1 MVKNQYISQNM
12 ENKEIENKE
21 IENKKTD
28 SKEFDKEIISS
39 LVKIV
44 ETIDSIKPID
54 PEILNKKDLDLF
66 DLMMP
71 LAESC
76 GMGWYYK
83 QLQSECKSNKEIKL
97 QNKQQENFEEK
108 NSEEKNSEEKR
119 MLEILNSN
127 LPTEG
132 KIIIVNAT
140 NGKERKAFYT
150 WADYHNLSHQPTRI
164 DLFDDTF
171 IFKCEECGE
180 SNYDDDMR
188 YQSDWSTI
196 NPGACYG
203 SFIKCPNYC
212 DTFIHTEDYD
222 PYGGIKRMTAFNAI
236 IIGHDIP
243 KLSRKTT
250 KRKHNKQGLSSN
262 DLSVF
267 NDTPV
272 RDFVVMDLND
282 FHSKFKSKD
291 NGYVKINDE

>member
-1 MVKNQYISQNM
+1 M
-12 ENKEIENKE
+12 EKS
-21 IENKKTD
+21 D
-28 SKEFDKEIISS
+28 SKELDKDIVSS
-39 LVKIV
+39 LAKIV

-97 QNKQQENFEEK
+97 QNKQQEN
-108 NSEEKNSEEKR
+108 SEEKN

-180 SNYDDDMR
+180 SNYGDDMR

-196 NPGACYG
+196 SPGVCYG
-203 SFIKCPNYC
+203 SFIECPNYC

-236 IIGHDIP
+236 VIGHNIP

-267 NDTPV
+267 NDIPV
-272 RDFVVMDLND
+272 RDFVIMDLID
-282 FHSKFKSKD
+282 FHVKFTSKD
-291 NGYVKINDE
+291 NGYVKINNE

>member
-1 MVKNQYISQNM
+1 
-12 ENKEIENKE
+12 
-21 IENKKTD
+21 
-28 SKEFDKEIISS
+28 
-39 LVKIV
+39 
-44 ETIDSIKPID
+44 
-54 PEILNKKDLDLF
+54 
-66 DLMMP
+66 MMP

-76 GMGWYYK
+76 GMDWYYK
-83 QLQSECKSNKEIKL
+83 QLQSECKSNRESNREIES
-97 QNKQQENFEEK
+97 QNKQEDPEK
-108 NSEEKNSEEKR
+108 NK

-150 WADYHNLSHQPTRI
+150 WADYHNLSHLPTRI

-196 NPGACYG
+196 NPGSCYG

-250 KRKHNKQGLSSN
+250 KRKHNKQGLSSS

-267 NDTPV
+267 NDIPV

-282 FHSKFKSKD
+282 FHVKFTSKD
-291 NGYVKINDE
+291 NGYVKINNE